1 MTNKKKIVLIV
12 AILSMIV
19 VSFMGGQSF
28 SKYVSQ
34 VKGYGQFDIAKWSFL
49 VNGQES
55 SMNTIDLSSTCNNE
69 TLIDNKIAPGTEGN
83 FNIEI
88 DATGSEVG
96 IQYQV
101 TFDEKSQ
108 KPNNLYFIYNKSTYA
123 NFDDLAYALKGVIN
137 ADAENK
143 KISIPIKWIWEYET
157 GNSPELRE
165 PEDVEDTQ
173 DGKTLQNYA
182 FDVIVTGTQVEP
194 NA

>member
-19 VSFMGGQSF
+19 ISFMGGQSF
-28 SKYVSQ
+28 SKYISQ

-55 SMNTIDLSSTCNNE
+55 SMNTIDLSSTCNNG
-69 TLIDNKIAPGTEGN
+69 TLINNKIAPGTEGN

-108 KPNNLYFIYNKSTYA
+108 KPNNLFFIYNRSTYA
-123 NFDDLAYALKGVIN
+123 NFSDLAYALKGVIN
-137 ADAENK
+137 
-143 KISIPIKWIWEYET
+143 
-157 GNSPELRE
+157 PE
-165 PEDVEDTQ
+165 
-173 DGKTLQNYA
+173 
-182 FDVIVTGTQVEP
+182 FCS
-194 NA
+194 

>member
-19 VSFMGGQSF
+19 ISFMGGQSF
-28 SKYVSQ
+28 SKYISQ

-55 SMNTIDLSSTCNNE
+55 SMNTIDLSSTCNNG
-69 TLIDNKIAPGTEGN
+69 TLINNKIAPGTEGN

-108 KPNNLYFIYNKSTYA
+108 KPNNLFFIYNRSTYA
-123 NFDDLAYALKGVIN
+123 NFSDYAYALKGVIN

-165 PEDVEDTQ
+165 PEDAEDTQ

>member
-19 VSFMGGQSF
+19 ISFMGGQSF
-28 SKYVSQ
+28 SKYISQ

-55 SMNTIDLSSTCNNE
+55 SMNTIDLSSTCNNG
-69 TLIDNKIAPGTEGN
+69 TLINNKIAPGTEGN

>member
-1 MTNKKKIVLIV
+1 
-12 AILSMIV
+12 
-19 VSFMGGQSF
+19 MGGQSF
-28 SKYVSQ
+28 SKYISQ

-55 SMNTIDLSSTCNNE
+55 SMNTIDLSSTCNNG
-69 TLIDNKIAPGTEGN
+69 TLINNKIAPGTEGN

-108 KPNNLYFIYNKSTYA
+108 KPNNLFFIYNRSTYA
-123 NFDDLAYALKGVIN
+123 NFSDLAYALKGVIN

>member
-1 MTNKKKIVLIV
+1 LTNKKKIVLIV

-19 VSFMGGQSF
+19 ISFMGGQSF
-28 SKYVSQ
+28 SKYISQ

-55 SMNTIDLSSTCNNE
+55 SMNTIDLSSTCNNG
-69 TLIDNKIAPGTEGN
+69 TLINNKIAPGTEGN

-108 KPNNLYFIYNKSTYA
+108 KPNNLFFIYNRSTYA
-123 NFDDLAYALKGVIN
+123 NFSDLAYALKGVIN

-165 PEDVEDTQ
+165 PEDAEDTQ

>member
-19 VSFMGGQSF
+19 ISFMGGQSF
-28 SKYVSQ
+28 SKYISQ

-55 SMNTIDLSSTCNNE
+55 SMNTIDLSSTCNNG
-69 TLIDNKIAPGTEGN
+69 TLINNKIAPGTEGN

-108 KPNNLYFIYNKSTYA
+108 KPNNLFFIYNRSTYA
-123 NFDDLAYALKGVIN
+123 NFSDLAYALKGVIN

-157 GNSPELRE
+157 GNSLELRE

>member
-12 AILSMIV
+12 AILSIIV

-55 SMNTIDLSSTCNNE
+55 SMNTIDLSSTCNNG
-69 TLIDNKIAPGTEGN
+69 TLINNKIAPGTEGN

-108 KPNNLYFIYNKSTYA
+108 KPNNLFFIYNRSTYA
-123 NFDDLAYALKGVIN
+123 NFSDLAYALKGVIN

-157 GNSPELRE
+157 GNSLELRE

>member
-19 VSFMGGQSF
+19 ISFMGGQSF
-28 SKYVSQ
+28 SKYISQ

-55 SMNTIDLSSTCNNE
+55 SMNTIDLSSTCNNG
-69 TLIDNKIAPGTEGN
+69 TLINNKIAPGTEGN

-101 TFDEKSQ
+101 TFDKKSQ
-108 KPNNLYFIYNKSTYA
+108 KPNNLFFIYNRSTYA
-123 NFDDLAYALKGVIN
+123 NFSDLAYALKGVIN

>member
-1 MTNKKKIVLIV
+1 MTNKKKRVLIV

-19 VSFMGGQSF
+19 ISFMGGQSF
-28 SKYVSQ
+28 SKYISQ

-55 SMNTIDLSSTCNNE
+55 SMNTIDLSSTCNNG
-69 TLIDNKIAPGTEGN
+69 TLINNKIAPGTEGN

-108 KPNNLYFIYNKSTYA
+108 KPNNLFFIYNRSTYA
-123 NFDDLAYALKGVIN
+123 NFSDLAYALKGVIN

-165 PEDVEDTQ
+165 PEDAEDTQ

>member
-19 VSFMGGQSF
+19 ISFMGGQSF
-28 SKYVSQ
+28 SKYISQ

-55 SMNTIDLSSTCNNE
+55 SMNTIDLSSTCNNG
-69 TLIDNKIAPGTEGN
+69 TLINNKIAPGTEGN

-108 KPNNLYFIYNKSTYA
+108 KPNNLFFIYNRSTYA
-123 NFDDLAYALKGVIN
+123 NFSDLAYALKGVIN

-165 PEDVEDTQ
+165 PEDAEDTQ

>member
-19 VSFMGGQSF
+19 ISFMGGQSF
-28 SKYVSQ
+28 SKYISQ

-55 SMNTIDLSSTCNNE
+55 SMNTIDLSSTCNNG
-69 TLIDNKIAPGTEGN
+69 TLINNKIAPGTEGN

-108 KPNNLYFIYNKSTYA
+108 KPNNLFFIYNRSTYA
-123 NFDDLAYALKGVIN
+123 NFSDLAYALKGVIN

-182 FDVIVTGTQVEP
+182 FDVIVTGTQVEA

>member
-19 VSFMGGQSF
+19 ISFMGGQSF
-28 SKYVSQ
+28 SKYISQ

-55 SMNTIDLSSTCNNE
+55 SMNTIDLSSTCNNG
-69 TLIDNKIAPGTEGN
+69 TLINNKIAPGTEGN

-108 KPNNLYFIYNKSTYA
+108 KPNNLFFIYNRSTYA
-123 NFDDLAYALKGVIN
+123 NFSDLAYALKGVIN

>member
-12 AILSMIV
+12 AILSIIV

-165 PEDVEDTQ
+165 PEDAEDTQ

>member
-165 PEDVEDTQ
+165 PEDAEDTQ

>member
-1 MTNKKKIVLIV
+1 MTKKKKIVLIV

-55 SMNTIDLSSTCNNE
+55 SMNTIDLSSTCDNE
-69 TLIDNKIAPGTEGN
+69 TLINNKIAPGTEGN

-108 KPNNLYFIYNKSTYA
+108 KPNNLFFIYNKSTYA
-123 NFDDLAYALKGVIN
+123 NFSDLAYALKGVIN

-165 PEDVEDTQ
+165 PEDAEDTQ

-194 NA
+194 TA

>member
-1 MTNKKKIVLIV
+1 MTNKKKIVFIV

-55 SMNTIDLSSTCNNE
+55 SMSTIDLSSTCNNE
-69 TLIDNKIAPGTEGN
+69 TLINNKIAPGTEGN

-88 DATGSEVG
+88 DASGSEVG

-101 TFDEKSQ
+101 TFNEKSQ
-108 KPNNLYFIYNKSTYA
+108 KPHNLYFIYNSSTYA
-123 NFDDLAYALKGVIN
+123 NFDDLAFALKGIIN

-143 KISIPIKWIWEYET
+143 KISIPIKWIWSYET

-165 PEDVEDTQ
+165 PEDAEDTQ

>member
-19 VSFMGGQSF
+19 ISFMGGQSF
-28 SKYVSQ
+28 SKYISQ

-55 SMNTIDLSSTCNNE
+55 SMNTIDLSSTCNNG
-69 TLIDNKIAPGTEGN
+69 TLINNKIAPGTEGN

-108 KPNNLYFIYNKSTYA
+108 KPNNLFFIYNRSTYA
-123 NFDDLAYALKGVIN
+123 NFSDLAYALKGVIN

-165 PEDVEDTQ
+165 PEDAEDTQ
-173 DGKTLQNYA
+173 DGKILQNYA

>member
-1 MTNKKKIVLIV
+1 MTNKKKIVVIV

-28 SKYVSQ
+28 SKYISQ

-69 TLIDNKIAPGTEGN
+69 TLINNKIAPGTEGN

-108 KPNNLYFIYNKSTYA
+108 KPNNLFFIYNRSTYA
-123 NFDDLAYALKGVIN
+123 NFSDLAYALKGVIN

-165 PEDVEDTQ
+165 PEDAEDTE

-194 NA
+194 TA

>member
-1 MTNKKKIVLIV
+1 LTNKKKIVLIV

-165 PEDVEDTQ
+165 PEDAEDTQ

>member
-1 MTNKKKIVLIV
+1 MTNKKKIVVIV

-19 VSFMGGQSF
+19 ASFMGGQSF
-28 SKYVSQ
+28 SKYISQ

-69 TLIDNKIAPGTEGN
+69 TLINNKIAPGTEGN

-108 KPNNLYFIYNKSTYA
+108 KPNNLFFIYNRSTYA
-123 NFDDLAYALKGVIN
+123 NFSDLAYALKGVIN

-165 PEDVEDTQ
+165 PEDAEDTE

-194 NA
+194 TA

>member
-108 KPNNLYFIYNKSTYA
+108 KLY
-123 NFDDLAYALKGVIN
+123 
-137 ADAENK
+137 
-143 KISIPIKWIWEYET
+143 
-157 GNSPELRE
+157 
-165 PEDVEDTQ
+165 
-173 DGKTLQNYA
+173 
-182 FDVIVTGTQVEP
+182 
-194 NA
+194 